1 MAFVRR
7 QMVCYLILAL
17 CLTMLSGCATNP
29 QFDCWD
35 YRQQKL
41 AEFRAISDSIKII
54 PGDRLSISFP
64 SPDGSGICH
73 RALTPVSADGSISLP
88 FNVRIIARDKTPP
101 EVAEEIRQSYTNCFN
116 NLTVV
121 VRLVL

>member
-1 MAFVRR
+1 
-7 QMVCYLILAL
+7 MVYYLILAL
-17 CLTMLSGCATNP
+17 CLTMLSGCVTKP

-41 AEFRAISDSIKII
+41 AELRSTSDSLKII

-64 SPDGSGICH
+64 NLDGTNVCL
-73 RALTPVSADGSISLP
+73 RPLTPVSADGSISLP
-88 FNVRIIARDKTPP
+88 FDVRIVARDKTTL
-101 EVAEEIRQSYTNCFN
+101 EVAEEIRKIYVNCFN

-121 VRLVL
+121 VRLVP